1 MALRRTAMKIAS
13 LIFLSV
19 LIAQPSSAGFE
30 PWTNKDGKTVSLS
43 LISAS
48 GEGDAIEGKF
58 RMMNGKVVTI
68 KGADLDAA
76 GLGKLQAAAAAK
88 PTAEPAAAGAD
99 SVFDKVLEGNL
110 VKLDGKSLKPTP
122 LVKPTKYYIFYYTA
136 SWCGPCQAFTPS
148 LVEFYNQTKPGN
160 GNFEL
165 VLITNDSDQDDMT
178 KYAVA
183 KSMPWPQLKF
193 SKVEAF
199 TKKFD
204 HGVSGIPAVIVCDL
218 EGKIV
223 AQTRDLNAIKDLVK

>member
-1 MALRRTAMKIAS
+1 MAPRLTAMKYAS
-13 LIFLSV
+13 LILFSV
-19 LIAQPSSAGFE
+19 LLAQPCTAGFE

-48 GEGDAIEGKF
+48 GDGAAIEGKF
-58 RMMNGKVVTI
+58 RMLNGKVVTI
-68 KGADLDAA
+68 KGSDLDAA
-76 GLGKLQAAAAAK
+76 GLDKLKAAAAK
-88 PTAEPAAAGAD
+88 PTADPAAPAGAD

-122 LVKPTKYYIFYYTA
+122 LVKPSKYYIFYYTA

-204 HGVSGIPAVIVCDL
+204 HGVTGIPAVVVCDL